1 MVNGVQSALACSLF
15 IQFHS
20 NNDFDKRCVHHAKN
34 ECSFKYQHFRGENNG
49 RKKNSIFIVYKS
61 ILVSI
66 RIETY
71 IQRRERKSEKNA
83 CCTID
88 DDEQQHVCVCVCMFG
103 NIVIR
108 GMKIVDR
115 ALLSISGVR
124 GDYNI
129 LCLYVYELPKC
140 KTVIANSQYEGA
152 FARTSKHY
160 NAQNPCRD
168 TISGSAHVV
177 V

>member
-1 MVNGVQSALACSLF
+1 MVNGVQSAIACSLF

-61 ILVSI
+61 IFVSI

-71 IQRRERKSEKNA
+71 IQRRERERAKKNA

-88 DDEQQHVCVCVCMFG
+88 DDEQ
-103 NIVIR
+103 
-108 GMKIVDR
+108 
-115 ALLSISGVR
+115 
-124 GDYNI
+124 
-129 LCLYVYELPKC
+129 
-140 KTVIANSQYEGA
+140 
-152 FARTSKHY
+152 
-160 NAQNPCRD
+160 
-168 TISGSAHVV
+168 
-177 V
+177 